1 MPQGTNYFLIMPRIL
16 LALTALMTVAATA
29 AAAPLQ
35 YKVYGAVGP
44 LTPQQASDLT
54 SSVWKARGTL
64 TVNAAR
70 PSKSQFDGVS
80 GGTEGAPWSGEV
92 LYHLALA
99 EASASSSA
107 VVHTSIPLCQLVA
120 AKGVE
125 HIAVHLSEGN
135 TVESIQYVDVTE
147 CTSGSSDTKAAI
159 SKFTTDV
166 TVVQSE
172 EGPKP
177 VLPKARSVT
186 EGGKAP
192 VEEQSFFQK
201 YVR

>member
-1 MPQGTNYFLIMPRIL
+1 
-16 LALTALMTVAATA
+16 
-29 AAAPLQ
+29 
-35 YKVYGAVGP
+35 
-44 LTPQQASDLT
+44 
-54 SSVWKARGTL
+54 
-64 TVNAAR
+64 
-70 PSKSQFDGVS
+70 
-80 GGTEGAPWSGEV
+80 
-92 LYHLALA
+92 
-99 EASASSSA
+99 
-107 VVHTSIPLCQLVA
+107 
-120 AKGVE
+120 
-125 HIAVHLSEGN
+125 
-135 TVESIQYVDVTE
+135 VTE